1 MENTEFK
8 IDSTNVE
15 QQKAFDLVE
24 NTNTSLF
31 ITGKAGTGKTTFIKG
46 IQKLIKKN
54 FLVLAPTGIAA
65 MNVKGLTLHSFF
77 GLPFTAMGLKDWPK
91 VNDDHRDLLTR
102 VDSIIIDEASMVRCD
117 WALSQVNDINPMHP
131 SVRVA
136 GERSRTT
143 SKFCP
148 RLKSIRSY
156 SCF

>member
-1 MENTEFK
+1 MENIEFK

-65 MNVKGLTLHSFF
+65 MNVGGQTLHSFF
-77 GLPFTAMGLKDWPK
+77 GLPFTAMGPKDWPK
-91 VNDDHRDLLTR
+91 VNDDHRDLLAK
-102 VDSIIIDEASMVRCD
+102 VDSIIID
-117 WALSQVNDINPMHP
+117 
-131 SVRVA
+131 
-136 GERSRTT
+136 
-143 SKFCP
+143 
-148 RLKSIRSY
+148 
-156 SCF
+156 